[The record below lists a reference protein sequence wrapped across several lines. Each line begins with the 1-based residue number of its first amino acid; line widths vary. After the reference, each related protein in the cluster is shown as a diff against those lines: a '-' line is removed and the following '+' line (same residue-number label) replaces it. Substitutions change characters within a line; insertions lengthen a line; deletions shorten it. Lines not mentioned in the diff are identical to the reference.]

1 MVFVEVKRDDNFFE
15 LTEKVVDDLGN
26 IMDIDGWKYKP
37 YYSEDEFDRTN
48 QSWKSYIITDP
59 DKYVSKEEFTENL
72 MIQQKQEYN
81 ESIGN
86 FFLESLISNVTLD
99 EQEDKSTLS
108 INNGRRSFSYD
119 LLNFGEAD
127 IMEDVSSEPI
137 LDRTTEDIFLERCL
151 GKGYTV
157 NNFSDQRLTITKAGS
172 DKVLLLRKQ

>member
-1 MVFVEVKRDDNFFE
+1 
-15 LTEKVVDDLGN
+15 
-26 IMDIDGWKYKP
+26 
-37 YYSEDEFDRTN
+37 
-48 QSWKSYIITDP
+48 
-59 DKYVSKEEFTENL
+59 